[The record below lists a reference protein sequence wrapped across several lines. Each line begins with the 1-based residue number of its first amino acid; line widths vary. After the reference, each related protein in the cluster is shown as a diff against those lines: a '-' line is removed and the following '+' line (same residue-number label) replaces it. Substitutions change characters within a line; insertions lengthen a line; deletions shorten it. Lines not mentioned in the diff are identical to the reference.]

1 MRCCRCFALPLHIL
15 AFAWA
20 QRSGPWSKPLWD
32 STPCFPGS
40 PWRSSPT
47 TRCSSYVQSAISE
60 LAAAE
65 ISPSAWILSFTPTEL
80 FLVFCALGKCR
91 ERYSGRVCAESCA
104 NLSETAPPWQWIDFS
119 GFFPSPTS
127 ASIKLRKQCVTCG
140 SLLPATCFIRPV
152 LKVAYLAPDVPA
164 HFRTLN
170 FFFLLLFVHSQEVDG
185 DFKDL
190 YIFIYLKN
198 KNSFS
203 GVLKACK
210 DLFVKSDGRAGSS
223 VAPLSPLS
231 HLSLH
236 GDHRCKA
243 CWQR

>member
-1 MRCCRCFALPLHIL
+1 MFTWYGTPLAETRCCRCFALPLHIL

-47 TRCSSYVQSAISE
+47 TRCSSYVPSAISE

-119 GFFPSPTS
+119 VFFSFPNLCLDQVEKTVCN
-127 ASIKLRKQCVTCG
+127 LR
-140 SLLPATCFIRPV
+140 
-152 LKVAYLAPDVPA
+152 
-164 HFRTLN
+164 
-170 FFFLLLFVHSQEVDG
+170 
-185 DFKDL
+185 
-190 YIFIYLKN
+190 
-198 KNSFS
+198 
-203 GVLKACK
+203 
-210 DLFVKSDGRAGSS
+210 
-223 VAPLSPLS
+223 LSPS
-231 HLSLH
+231 SYMFHPASFKSSLP
-236 GDHRCKA
+236 GSGCS
-243 CWQR
+243 CTF